1 MIFEHYQH
9 LGEMPLRPQSP
20 RIWANRAQPRFY
32 LTTVSGGTTTNQTAY
47 NQQTSAQGSG
57 SVTGANNTGVSNV
70 SGTAVQGSN
79 NNVTITTADP
89 AIVNSALES
98 NSLVA
103 TEALATY
110 DHLVTGQTAGQQQS
124 LLDTLGA
131 IVGGETASPAPG
143 TGSDLSNGSITGNSV
158 PAATAPVSTT
168 DYTPIFIAGI
178 ALAVLYFLSKK

>member
-1 MIFEHYQH
+1 MIFEQYQH
-9 LGEMPLRPQSP
+9 LGDRHERTIFSVK
-20 RIWANRAQPRFY
+20 QPRCY

-57 SVTGANNTGVSNV
+57 SVTGSNNTGVSNV
-70 SGTAVQGSN
+70 AGTAVQGNN
-79 NNVTITTADP
+79 NNVSITTADP

-103 TEALATY
+103 TEALSTY

-131 IVGGETASPAPG
+131 ITGGNSQPAPG
-143 TGSDLSNGSITGNSV
+143 TGSDLSSGYSNPV
-158 PAATAPVSTT
+158 PADTLAANASTPAT
-168 DYTPIFIAGI
+168 DYTPIIFIAGA
-178 ALAVLYFLSKK
+178 ALVILYFLSKK